1 MAIQKITTD
10 IIEDNAVTGTKISVG
25 TPAAGDIFY
34 YDGTDYTKLPI
45 GTPGQT
51 LVQESG
57 LPTWGVGTGGI
68 PSGALPGFPFH
79 GNHWQY
85 GGNFGGIAGNT
96 ILYHSFTS
104 DNHAIVG
111 HNASIGSTAF
121 PSISSAAGGMSSS
134 TEAYFMSGHIGH
146 LPGQPTVDATE
157 KFAFASATTAQNGAT
172 DICSTPS
179 GGVGSPRVFGH
190 GQYCCESG
198 THGYLASGRSGD
210 LSSFGYA
217 DPNGTV
223 RKLEFAT
230 GNVTS
235 NIATLQDGARAGHAA
250 VSGQTH
256 AYWGGGHYGHQ
267 NSQNPFPTTSIDRFT
282 FANDNMQKNW
292 DDLSDDRGSG
302 QTTSSSTTH
311 GYFYAGH
318 STSHAPNPGVLVTTI
333 EQISF
338 ASSGQGTGHGDIA
351 AVGRTGANSGQTQ
364 THGYEITGYTYVGSV
379 SLTTVNGYSFASNTQ
394 AAQTADLGIT
404 VDNGPAGAQAPT
416 FSF

>member
-51 LVQESG
+51 LALESG
-57 LPTWGVGTGGI
+57 LPIWGVGTGGI

-85 GGNFGGIAGNT
+85 GGHFGGVAGNT

-111 HNASIGSTAF
+111 HNAAVGPTTA
-121 PSISSAAGGMSSS
+121 PSISSATQGMNSS
-134 TEAYFMSGHIGH
+134 TEAYVIGNASPFNGSH
-146 LPGQPTVDATE
+146 CE
-157 KFAFASATTAQNGAT
+157 KFAFASATTAQNGGT
-172 DICSTPS
+172 DICSTA
-179 GGVGSPRVFGH
+179 GTTTTLVFGQ
-190 GQYCCESG
+190 GDVTCESE
-198 THGYLASGRSGD
+198 THGYIGGGRSGEIP
-210 LSSFGYA
+210 SFGYA
-217 DPNGTV
+217 IASSPV
-223 RKLEFAT
+223 RKIEFAT
-230 GNVTS
+230 GTFTEGLANLSDTK
-235 NIATLQDGARAGHAA
+235 AGQIC

-267 NSQNPFPTTSIDRFT
+267 NSQNPYPTTSIDRFT
-282 FANDNMQKNW
+282 FASDSMQGSWDN
-292 DDLSDDRGSG
+292 LGDDRGSG
-302 QTTSSSTTH
+302 GIGHSTTTH

-318 STSHAPNPGVLVTTI
+318 STSHSPTPGVQVTTI

-338 ASSGQGTGHGDIA
+338 ASAGQGTSHGDIA
-351 AVGRTGANSGQTQ
+351 TVGRTGMYPGQTQ
-364 THGYEITGYTYVGSV
+364 THGYEICGQTYVGTTGNPSV
-379 SLTTVNGYSFASNTQ
+379 ALTTVNGYSFASNTT

-404 VDNGPAGAQAPT
+404 VENASSPCQAPT
-416 FSF
+416 FSFS